1 MLWAIEA
8 GQVYLQQEDSK
19 SLASSFREL
28 FFP

>member
-8 GQVYLQQEDSK
+8 GQVYLPLGDSK